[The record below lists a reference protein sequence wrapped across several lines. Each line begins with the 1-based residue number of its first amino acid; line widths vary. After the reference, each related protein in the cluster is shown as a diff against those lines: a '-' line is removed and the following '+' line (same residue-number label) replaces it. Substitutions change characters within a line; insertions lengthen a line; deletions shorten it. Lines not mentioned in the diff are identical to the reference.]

1 MIIKNLR
8 IVTLNGVIENGYIEF
23 SNGMITNIGSN
34 YEGLDA
40 VDGNNQIAM
49 PGFIDIHT
57 HGSCGIDFMDASKDD
72 YKTIAEA
79 FYSEGITSFL
89 ATTLTSD
96 FESMKRVCETV
107 AEASLE
113 VKSLAGIHLEG
124 PYINKAYKG
133 AQNEDFIRQ
142 PSVEELAKLVS
153 ASNNN
158 IRLISMAPEVEG
170 SNEFIAYATG
180 VDVTISAGHTNATFK
195 DIEDAR
201 SFGLT
206 NITHTHNA
214 MSKYDHKNPGVVN
227 AAIYFDDL
235 YTECICDA
243 IHVHPNTL
251 RTFYKVVGADRFM
264 IITDALLAKHSDVN
278 EFKLFN
284 LNCQVKNG
292 AAYLLAGNLAGS
304 LLTMDQGI
312 RNVRDICKA
321 SLVELAKISSYNQAK
336 SLRLHDRGVLEV
348 GKIADMVILSNDLY
362 VQEVYKLGE
371 KVYTKK

>member
-8 IVTLNGVIENGYIEF
+8 IVTLEGVIENGYIEF
-23 SNGMITNIGSN
+23 ENGVITNIGSN
-34 YEGLDA
+34 YEGKA
-40 VDGNNQIAM
+40 IDGENQIAM

-57 HGSCGIDFMDASKDD
+57 HGSCGIDFMDAVQED
-72 YKTIAEA
+72 YTTIANA
-79 FYSEGITSFL
+79 FYTEGITSFL

-96 FESMKRVCETV
+96 LASMERVCKTV
-107 AEASLE
+107 AEAKKD

-124 PYINKAYKG
+124 PYINKIYKG
-133 AQNEDFIRQ
+133 AQNEDFIRK
-142 PSVEELAKLVS
+142 PSVEELAQLV
-153 ASNNN
+153 ASSNSN

-180 VDVTISAGHTNATFK
+180 QNITISAGHTNATFK

-201 SFGLT
+201 GYGLT

-235 YTECICDA
+235 FTECICDA

-251 RTFYKVVGADRFM
+251 RTFYKVVGANRFM
-264 IITDALLAKHSDVN
+264 IITDALLAKHSDVS
-278 EFKLFN
+278 EFKLFS
-284 LNCQVKNG
+284 LDCQVKNG

-312 RNVRDICKA
+312 RNARDICDA

-336 SLRLHDRGVLEV
+336 SLGLNDRGMLAI
-348 GKIADMVILSNDLY
+348 GKLADIVILNDDLY
-362 VQEVYKLGE
+362 IQKVYKLGKE
-371 KVYTKK
+371 VYSN

>member
-1 MIIKNLR
+1 MVIKNLR
-8 IVTLNGVIENGYIEF
+8 IVTLEGVIENGYIEF
-23 SNGMITNIGSN
+23 ENGVITNIGSN
-34 YEGLDA
+34 YEGEA
-40 VDGNNQIAM
+40 IDGKNQIAM

-57 HGSCGIDFMDASKDD
+57 HGSCGIDFMDAVKED
-72 YKTIAEA
+72 YPTIANA

-96 FESMKRVCETV
+96 LESMERVCKTV
-107 AEASLE
+107 AEAIKD

-124 PYINKAYKG
+124 PYINKTYKG
-133 AQNEDFIRQ
+133 AQNEDFIRK
-142 PSVEELAKLVS
+142 PSVEELSQLV
-153 ASNNN
+153 ASSNSN
-158 IRLISMAPEVEG
+158 IRLISMAPEAEG

-180 VDVTISAGHTNATFK
+180 QNITISAGHTNATFK

-201 SFGLT
+201 GYGLT

-264 IITDALLAKHSDVN
+264 IITDALLAKHSEVS
-278 EFKLFN
+278 EFKLFS
-284 LNCQVKNG
+284 LDCQVKNG

-304 LLTMDQGI
+304 LLTMDQGV
-312 RNVRDICKA
+312 RNVRDICGA
-321 SLVELAKISSYNQAK
+321 SLVELVKISSHNQAK
-336 SLRLHDRGVLEV
+336 SLGLNDRGTLEV
-348 GKIADMVILSNDLY
+348 GKLADIVMLNDDLH

-371 KVYTKK
+371 KVYSK